1 MMYLLDTNA
10 VSETSR
16 KRQNAG
22 FAQWF
27 QKTPFE
33 QMVTSCITIGEIEKG
48 VIASKDPQRQARL
61 EDWLSA
67 ILDNDNQIIGIDLAT
82 TRLWGQLL
90 GSAELK
96 GRSLPVIDALIAAQ
110 CLKNGFTLVTRN
122 VRDFKD
128 IPNLKILCPWD

>member
-33 QMVTSCITIGEIEKG
+33 QLVTSCITIGEIEKG
-48 VIASKDPQRQARL
+48 VVASKDPQRQARL

-82 TRLWGQLL
+82 TRLWVNSLAAQ
-90 GSAELK
+90 SLK
-96 GRSLPVIDALIAAQ
+96 GVHSP
-110 CLKNGFTLVTRN
+110 
-122 VRDFKD
+122 
-128 IPNLKILCPWD
+128 

>member
-1 MMYLLDTNA
+1 M
-10 VSETSR
+10 
-16 KRQNAG
+16 
-22 FAQWF
+22 
-27 QKTPFE
+27 
-33 QMVTSCITIGEIEKG
+33 
-48 VIASKDPQRQARL
+48 
-61 EDWLSA
+61 
-67 ILDNDNQIIGIDLAT
+67 
-82 TRLWGQLL
+82 GQLL